1 MEWEWKSQAKTDFFF
16 FFFCQ
21 KAAFN
26 SLGERVKPC
35 GDHTADPGAREEWK
49 ESTAAAACMHDS
61 WRVPL
66 PQHMA
71 IHPWRGERVGDT
83 TRCWLSFF

>member
-1 MEWEWKSQAKTDFFF
+1 MEWEWKSQAKTDFF

-49 ESTAAAACMHDS
+49 ESTAAAAACMHDS